1 MINKFLF
8 IVDTGSPADLHGMW
22 FPSVRRT
29 LLCLSK
35 LHRCLDK
42 AIFQGLSQEA
52 LIACIANVSLSAQAI
67 SSKKVYTHLS
77 FDLVDEMQTDW
88 IREIFI
94 FD

>member
-1 MINKFLF
+1 MFEYF
-8 IVDTGSPADLHGMW
+8 ITILLLLTCSLCSFITCPHLGSPADLHGMW

-52 LIACIANVSLSAQAI
+52 LIACIANVSLSATAI
-67 SSKKVYTHLS
+67 SSKKVG
-77 FDLVDEMQTDW
+77 
-88 IREIFI
+88 
-94 FD
+94 